1 MSSAAILTQAFSDVE
16 KPFLF
21 SDLAALKQKIKK
33 AFQRQRRLGL
43 LQVLFGALSV
53 NRKLTILL
61 EYLTTY
67 FSEA

>member
-16 KPFLF
+16 KHFLF